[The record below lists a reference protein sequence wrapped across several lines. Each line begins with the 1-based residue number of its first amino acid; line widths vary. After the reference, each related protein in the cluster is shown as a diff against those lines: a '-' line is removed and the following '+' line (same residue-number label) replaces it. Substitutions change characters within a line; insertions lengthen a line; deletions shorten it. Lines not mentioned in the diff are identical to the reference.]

1 MAREGSLEAPTRHPL
16 DWLNPE
22 FYSEEAC
29 LTEME
34 RIFDICHGCRR
45 CVSLCGSLPTLF
57 YLVDATEDGEVH
69 VIKMIH
75 NGENHGGSGNM
86 EIIIEENDHDLH
98 ENGNKKVIRKKVNK
112 RKKR

>member
-22 FYSEEAC
+22 FYNEEAC

-45 CVSLCGSLPTLF
+45 CVSLCGAWTKKTIGKSLINAIC
-57 YLVDATEDGEVH
+57 ATCAT
-69 VIKMIH
+69 
-75 NGENHGGSGNM
+75 
-86 EIIIEENDHDLH
+86 
-98 ENGNKKVIRKKVNK
+98 
-112 RKKR
+112 